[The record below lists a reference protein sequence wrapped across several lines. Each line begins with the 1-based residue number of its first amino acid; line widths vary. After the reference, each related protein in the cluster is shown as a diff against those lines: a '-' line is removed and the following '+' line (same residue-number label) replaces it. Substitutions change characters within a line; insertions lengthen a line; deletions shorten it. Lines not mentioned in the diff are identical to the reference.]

1 MAGLYIDKITL
12 CLNDTFKEFLLKEK
26 EYRTMKKLEDITF
39 DDFVARLRQ
48 HYGYFTDDEIET
60 LEILNPDTEE
70 YMTAHEFYEYLR
82 DEGLKATWDT
92 GENDN
97 A

>member
-1 MAGLYIDKITL
+1 M
-12 CLNDTFKEFLLKEK
+12 
-26 EYRTMKKLEDITF
+26 TF

-48 HYGYFTDDEIET
+48 HYGYFTDAEIET

-70 YMTAHEFYEYLR
+70 YMTVREFYEYLR
-82 DEGLKATWDT
+82 DEGLKATWDI